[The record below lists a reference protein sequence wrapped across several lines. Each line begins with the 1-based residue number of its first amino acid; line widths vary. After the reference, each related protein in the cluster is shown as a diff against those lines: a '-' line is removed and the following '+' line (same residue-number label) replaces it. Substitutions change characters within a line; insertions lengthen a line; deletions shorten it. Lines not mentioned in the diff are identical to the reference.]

1 MGQGGEMEV
10 EFYLKGV
17 ATITIALFGILG
29 NLISIRFDLIRNYR
43 GRDVT
48 VIFISLVSLESP
60 WMDTF
65 FQTNQP
71 KKNY

>member
-1 MGQGGEMEV
+1 MGQGGEMEVEV

-60 WMDTF
+60 
-65 FQTNQP
+65 
-71 KKNY
+71 